1 MADAYWRYTSGGQQQ
16 AAPAPAAA
24 LAPFVAKRP
33 RSEYDAPSG
42 PEYPGYYGR
51 DAERGMPRVGRD
63 ADPIEAS
70 YERYLRSG
78 QISSHVAS
86 ESARSMHSGISGHP
100 IDDPRVMG
108 IGGSDPLAFKS
119 RKVGMVGGRPEATL
133 PPDASNLFRPFLGYK
148 EVRLVPKGSRHA
160 GGDPLIL
167 CFVDFVSPLHAATAM
182 DALQVYLL
190 TSANCGSTS
199 SLFVVGAIDKKL
211 HVFFRADDM
220 GYKFDEHERDSVSL
234 KLQFSRNPG
243 ARCSVELLN
252 IIHEDFAMIG
262 DSHWHGKNCDPTNG
276 VLSECGLLG

>member
-16 AAPAPAAA
+16 AAPAAPAS

-42 PEYPGYYGR
+42 PEYPGCYGR

-119 RKVGMVGGRPEATL
+119 RNVGMVGGRPEATL
-133 PPDASNLFRPFLGYK
+133 PPDASSTLFVEGLPADCTRREVSHLFRPFLGYK

-182 DALQVYLL
+182 DALQ
-190 TSANCGSTS
+190 
-199 SLFVVGAIDKKL
+199 
-211 HVFFRADDM
+211 

-243 ARCSVELLN
+243 ARSGGG
-252 IIHEDFAMIG
+252 HR
-262 DSHWHGKNCDPTNG
+262 GKR
-276 VLSECGLLG
+276 